1 MKKLLLLIV
10 IALFSCT
17 PSNKDY
23 QVNKEIAKKWF
34 EAFETSNLDLWKEV
48 VSENIIDQA
57 PMYGMGEIDYQGS
70 LSVASFY
77 MSNYKDIKFT
87 NPVWLPGVDTVSLK
101 PDGSVRA
108 YGTWTGVSNSTG
120 KTFTSPAYH
129 NFNFKDGKIIA
140 TGEYFDATGMVA
152 AVGPGP
158 LDKTKNLIENE
169 TENILGKSFRYPR
182 GMPSITVRNV
192 VLEPGEE
199 VSSHSHPF
207 PVVVVVVKGE
217 MTVEFESGE
226 KNVTKAGESFI
237 GATNKLHV
245 AKNTGNETLV
255 AIGTFLNVKGK

>member
-1 MKKLLLLIV
+1 
-10 IALFSCT
+10 
-17 PSNKDY
+17 
-23 QVNKEIAKKWF
+23 
-34 EAFETSNLDLWKEV
+34 
-48 VSENIIDQA
+48 
-57 PMYGMGEIDYQGS
+57 
-70 LSVASFY
+70 
-77 MSNYKDIKFT
+77 
-87 NPVWLPGVDTVSLK
+87 
-101 PDGSVRA
+101 
-108 YGTWTGVSNSTG
+108 
-120 KTFTSPAYH
+120 
-129 NFNFKDGKIIA
+129 
-140 TGEYFDATGMVA
+140 MVA